1 MLRQVTSGIFQE
13 ASEFSKITV
22 TLALP
27 KLLDKPRETIFE
39 SSAQENENKIEFLLC
54 ISLDF
59 L

>member
-1 MLRQVTSGIFQE
+1 MLRCVTSGIFQE

-27 KLLDKPRETIFE
+27 KLLDEPSETIFE
-39 SSAQENENKIEFLLC
+39 SSAQGNENKIEFLLC

>member
-1 MLRQVTSGIFQE
+1 MLRHVTSGIFQE

-27 KLLDKPRETIFE
+27 KLLDEPSETSFE

-59 L
+59 S

>member
-1 MLRQVTSGIFQE
+1 MLGYVTSGIFQE

-22 TLALP
+22 TLALQ
-27 KLLDKPRETIFE
+27 KLLDEPSETSFE
-39 SSAQENENKIEFLLC
+39 SSVQGNENKIEFLLC

>member
-1 MLRQVTSGIFQE
+1 MLMCVTSGIFQE

-27 KLLDKPRETIFE
+27 KLLDEPSETSFE
-39 SSAQENENKIEFLLC
+39 PSAQGNENKIEFLLC

-59 L
+59 S

>member
-27 KLLDKPRETIFE
+27 KLSDEPSETSFE